1 MIKALAHAML
11 MEHLVLFNTFNSN
24 LGADQITAFKA
35 KVLARGARSFEHR

>member
-1 MIKALAHAML
+1 ML